1 MKTGYI
7 SNQMMAQSWDLWREY
22 IDPDATM
29 TEAEFDAMTV
39 EDRIR
44 LIEAAF
50 GGEDKDSIIRDDATW
65 GDYGHESVESQRD
78 YMQQI
83 SDAVADYPGY
93 AAQVHGG
100 WVWRVGS
107 NEQRWSKRLTQ
118 HECERVVYE
127 VVERLGIEDAFDLYI
142 NEEG

>member
-1 MKTGYI
+1 MD
-7 SNQMMAQSWDLWREY
+7 NE
-22 IDPDATM
+22 
-29 TEAEFDAMTV
+29 
-39 EDRIR
+39 
-44 LIEAAF
+44 
-50 GGEDKDSIIRDDATW
+50 
-65 GDYGHESVESQRD
+65 
-78 YMQQI
+78 QQI

-118 HECERVVYE
+118 HECERIVYE

-142 NEEG
+142 NEEGDK

>member
-1 MKTGYI
+1 MKTAYI
-7 SNQMMAQSWDLWREY
+7 SNRAMAQSWDLWREY

-83 SDAVADYPGY
+83 SDAVANYPGY
-93 AAQVHGG
+93 AAQVYGG

>member
-1 MKTGYI
+1 MKTAYI
-7 SNQMMAQSWDLWREY
+7 SNRAMAQSWGLWREY

-83 SDAVADYPGY
+83 SDAVANYPGY
-93 AAQVHGG
+93 AAQVYGG

>member
-1 MKTGYI
+1 MKTAYI
-7 SNQMMAQSWDLWREY
+7 SNRAMAQSWDLWREY

-29 TEAEFDAMTV
+29 TEAEFDSMTV

>member
-1 MKTGYI
+1 MNDIK
-7 SNQMMAQSWDLWREY
+7 N
-22 IDPDATM
+22 
-29 TEAEFDAMTV
+29 
-39 EDRIR
+39 
-44 LIEAAF
+44 
-50 GGEDKDSIIRDDATW
+50 SIIRDDANC
-65 GDYGHESVESQRD
+65 GDFGHESVESQRD

-93 AAQVHGG
+93 AVQVHGG

-107 NEQRWSKRLTQ
+107 NEQRWSKRIWK

-142 NEEG
+142 NEEGDK

>member
-1 MKTGYI
+1 MKTTF
-7 SNQMMAQSWDLWREY
+7 QLAQSWDLWREY

-44 LIEAAF
+44 LIESAF
-50 GGEDKDSIIRDDATW
+50 GGEDRDSIIRDDANW
-65 GDYGHESVESQRD
+65 GDLGHESVESQRD

-83 SDAVADYPGY
+83 SDAVANYPGY
-93 AAQVHGG
+93 AAQVYGG

-127 VVERLGIEDAFDLYI
+127 VVERLGIEVAFDDAYQ
-142 NEEG
+142 NGEQS

>member
-83 SDAVADYPGY
+83 SDAVANYPGY
-93 AAQVHGG
+93 AAQVYGG

>member
-1 MKTGYI
+1 MKTTF
-7 SNQMMAQSWDLWREY
+7 QLAQSWDLWREY

-39 EDRIR
+39 EQRIG
-44 LIEAAF
+44 LIKAAF
-50 GGEDKDSIIRDDATW
+50 DGDEDKDSIIRDDANW
-65 GDYGHESVESQRD
+65 GDLGHESVESQRD

-93 AAQVHGG
+93 ASQVNGG
-100 WVWRVGS
+100 WVWIIGS

-142 NEEG
+142 NEEGDK